1 MTNINQDEP
10 ISDWTDLSK
19 LKQEFLLQDW
29 HHKHTLSVLYALGD
43 LNLFFVDYAIEIINQ
58 EQKIN
63 WKILSK
69 NSISNENNKCLH

>member
-10 ISDWTDLSK
+10 TSDWTDFSK

-29 HHKHTLSVLYALGD
+29 HHKPTLSVLYAFGD
-43 LNLFFVDYAIEIINQ
+43 LNLFFVDYAIDIINQ

-63 WKILSK
+63 WNVLSK
-69 NSISNENNKCLH
+69 NSIWNENNKCLN